1 MGAESE
7 GNAKPMFIWSKRSG
21 QRGRVRFMW
30 WPLALSLVVSVV
42 LTLAIN
48 AR

>member
-1 MGAESE
+1 MERGGDATL
-7 GNAKPMFIWSKRSG
+7 MFIWHKRSG

-30 WPLALSLVVSVV
+30 WPLVLSLVFAVD
-42 LTLAIN
+42 LTVALN